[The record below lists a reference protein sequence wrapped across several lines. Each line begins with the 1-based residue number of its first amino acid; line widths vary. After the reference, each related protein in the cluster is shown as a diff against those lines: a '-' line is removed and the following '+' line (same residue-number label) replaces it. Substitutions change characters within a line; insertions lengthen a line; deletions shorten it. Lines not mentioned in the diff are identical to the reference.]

1 MYILQWTSTIPPLSQ
16 SRENINISDPSLY
29 SLDNVKIVLKERR
42 WRCSQYLPDNYL
54 ATQGKAWEKA
64 SSDVFKIPEKLV
76 ILSSEVT
83 GELEPQML
91 KQSWKRS
98 ILKVTGKE
106 KKCRWW
112 LHQTETAPNYFVL
125 KSLARN
131 PVEWTGVNITSP
143 LSHTLTPSVILAAR
157 PEY

>member
-1 MYILQWTSTIPPLSQ
+1 M
-16 SRENINISDPSLY
+16 
-29 SLDNVKIVLKERR
+29 KIVLKERR

-54 ATQGKAWEKA
+54 AAPGKAWEKA
-64 SSDVFKIPEKLV
+64 STSDVFKIPEKLV

-112 LHQTETAPNYFVL
+112 LHQTETPPNYFVP
-125 KSLARN
+125 KSLAN
-131 PVEWTGVNITSP
+131 PVLSSALVLTS
-143 LSHTLTPSVILAAR
+143 SHTICNWIFLPGKYNNNRWLFHMQIFVVVNNNGMDQLN
-157 PEY
+157 PHYWWLYK